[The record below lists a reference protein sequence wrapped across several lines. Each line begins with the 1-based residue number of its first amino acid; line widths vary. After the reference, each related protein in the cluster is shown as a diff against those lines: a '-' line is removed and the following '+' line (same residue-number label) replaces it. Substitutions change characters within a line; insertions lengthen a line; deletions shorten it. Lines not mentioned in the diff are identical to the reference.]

1 MLIVM
6 HGAAS
11 SMEAALAMSDVW
23 RSATILAI
31 KEIEMQSRREVAV
44 SIIEALSG
52 K

>member
-1 MLIVM
+1 M

-31 KEIEMQSRREVAV
+31 NEIKAQHRREMVAT
-44 SIIEALSG
+44 IIEALRG

>member
-1 MLIVM
+1 MVM

-11 SMEAALAMSDVW
+11 SMEAALAMSDIW

-31 KEIEMQSRREVAV
+31 KEIEARRRREMVA
-44 SIIEALSG
+44 SIIEALRR

>member
-1 MLIVM
+1 M

-31 KEIEMQSRREVAV
+31 KEIDAQRRLEMVT
-44 SIIEALSG
+44 SIIETLSG